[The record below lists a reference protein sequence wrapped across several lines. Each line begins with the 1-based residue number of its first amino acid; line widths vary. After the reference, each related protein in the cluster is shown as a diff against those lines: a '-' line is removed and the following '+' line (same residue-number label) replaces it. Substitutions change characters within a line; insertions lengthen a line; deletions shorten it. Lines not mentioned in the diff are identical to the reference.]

1 MGIYEDDFFINSDKI
16 DIYEINPLNTP
27 MDLLLMADPSFNN
40 INSYIR
46 DSRVLVARKKSAII
60 GIIVFTKRTQD
71 VYEIM
76 NLAVEEKNRGKG
88 VAKRLL
94 KSVDSKMEPL
104 GAKKLIIGTRNSS
117 IEKLGLYQR
126 FGFRISKIEK
136 DYYLTKYKNEIWE
149 NGILCRDRI
158 VFEKEY

>member
-40 INSYIR
+40 INSYIK
-46 DSRVLVARKKSAII
+46 DSRVLVARKKSSII
-60 GIIVFTKRTQD
+60 GIIVFMKRTQD